1 MRRRDVLSLISS
13 AVAAWPLSARAQQPD
28 HPKRIGFLSNTP
40 ADAQGLSG
48 LAAFRETLQQLGWSD
63 GNNVRIDVRWGEN
76 DPDRDRK
83 YAAELVALAPDV
95 IMVAGTLGV
104 LALQKVTQ
112 TVPIV
117 FVRVSDP
124 VGAGVVDSLARPGGN
139 TTGFM
144 NFEYSLS
151 GKWLE
156 LLKQVAPQVT
166 RGLVLR
172 DAASPAGNGEFG
184 ALQAAA
190 PSVGME
196 LRPADTRDAAS
207 IERAVAAFAS
217 NTNTGGMIVTPSATV
232 SGNRELIVELAA
244 RHKLPAV
251 YPYRYMVTS
260 GGLIAYGPDPI
271 DMNRRAA
278 GYADRILKGEKP
290 ADLPVQA
297 PTKFALVINLKS
309 AKALGLTVPQ
319 SLLASADEVIE

>member
-1 MRRRDVLSLISS
+1 MRRRDVLSLISG
-13 AVAAWPLSARAQQPD
+13 AVAAWPLGVRAQQPD

-156 LLKQVAPQVT
+156 LLKEIVPSVRRAA
-166 RGLVLR
+166 VLR
-172 DAASPAGNGEFG
+172 DSGTPAGIGQFSAIQGAAQSLGVETSPVGIHDDGE
-184 ALQAAA
+184 
-190 PSVGME
+190 
-196 LRPADTRDAAS
+196 
-207 IERAVAAFAS
+207 IERAVASFARS
-217 NTNTGGMIVTPSATV
+217 ANGGLIVTPSATV
-232 SGNRELIVELAA
+232 
-244 RHKLPAV
+244 
-251 YPYRYMVTS
+251 
-260 GGLIAYGPDPI
+260 
-271 DMNRRAA
+271 
-278 GYADRILKGEKP
+278 
-290 ADLPVQA
+290 
-297 PTKFALVINLKS
+297 
-309 AKALGLTVPQ
+309 
-319 SLLASADEVIE
+319 